1 MRSPRPGAG
10 PAPEPSSPPWRGALP
25 SRVLL
30 AHSPS
35 PGDGVSPL
43 PSGIGVSLSGIDHA
57 DLDRPL
63 KSPPTMYCSFDHQI
77 HANAAV
83 GQATSG
89 PSSNRWS
96 VDVSTAEPA
105 PNTGGRSEHAWSVE
119 AQVVERAPHPS
130 SRSSNKWSAGTYVV
144 GGGVGGRSEHAWS
157 VETQAVEP
165 GRKDPRSE
173 PTTDHAKLNRPL
185 KPPPTMCCP
194 SDHQN
199 RANTAVGPATS
210 GPSSNKW
217 SVEVDAA
224 EPVPN
229 TGGRWMHRRSDLER
243 LAGLAGPE

>member
-1 MRSPRPGAG
+1 MHSPRPGAG

-165 GRKDPRSE
+165 GRKDPRSGPCVAP
-173 PTTDHAKLNRPL
+173 PTTKIARIPQ
-185 KPPPTMCCP
+185 
-194 SDHQN
+194 SVQQQVV
-199 RANTAVGPATS
+199 RRATS
-210 GPSSNKW
+210 GRWKSTRLSLYRTL
-217 SVEVDAA
+217 VVGGCA
-224 EPVPN
+224 
-229 TGGRWMHRRSDLER
+229 GGRTLS
-243 LAGLAGPE
+243 G

>member
-1 MRSPRPGAG
+1 MHSPRPGAG

-119 AQVVERAPHPS
+119 
-130 SRSSNKWSAGTYVV
+130 
-144 GGGVGGRSEHAWS
+144 
-157 VETQAVEP
+157 TQAVEP

-210 GPSSNKW
+210 GPSSNTW

-229 TGGRWMHRRSDLER
+229 TGGRWMRRRSDLER